1 MVATN
6 PGRRMSDRASRRRG
20 WLPLS
25 GKAGVRAVVL
35 AASPLVI
42 AVLLLAAEDRFE
54 LGAGFIVG
62 VLAVAFAIVV
72 AMLVLGLRDLRA
84 ADARTN
90 EALDRVAAAETTQRA
105 RADELARLLK
115 AGESLALTGE
125 GQVNYLGVLE
135 AITPD
140 GVTSFIVTVEAGEEV
155 LIAAAHGPMA
165 ASVFGLRR
173 PLESQCFGRGS
184 AVPPVASF
192 SASGHPVGVAVPREQ
207 ISAGEPDIEAGLSI
221 RLLDH
226 GGGCLGWLHM
236 LDQGGE
242 NILEPTFVNLAQLV
256 ASQIAVAME
265 NGVLL
270 GRVRRQL
277 VEVQRVQQQLIQAS
291 KLGAIGELAAAV
303 AHEVNNPLT
312 GILGFA
318 ELLMAGIPDDDPRHE
333 EAAVIR
339 DEAVRARTIVRS
351 LLEFARPRPPRR
363 IPSDVNDLAR
373 STLELIRYRASEAD
387 VRIFSEYGDLP
398 RLEIDPDACKQV
410 LLNLFNNAID
420 AMPRG
425 GELRVSTFAEPDRV
439 GIVVADAGV
448 GMDDETRSR
457 VFAPFFSTRA
467 GSGGGSGLGLSVSRQ
482 IVESHGGTIDVES
495 TPGRGSVF
503 TVWLPSTWAAFD
515 GEVLVPGLGS
525 GAAEA
530 ATTSPEDQH
539 ESTISRESAA

>member
-20 WLPLS
+20 WVQLS
-25 GKAGVRAVVL
+25 SKAGVRAVVL
-35 AASPLVI
+35 ATSPLVI

-72 AMLVLGLRDLRA
+72 AMLVLGLRDLHA

-140 GVTSFIVTVEAGEEV
+140 GVTSFIATVESGDEV
-155 LIAAAHGPMA
+155 LVVAAHGPMA

-173 PLESQCFGRGS
+173 PLESQRFGRGS
-184 AVPPVASF
+184 TVPPVASF

-221 RLLDH
+221 PLLDH
-226 GGGCLGWLHM
+226 SGGCLGWLRM
-236 LDQGGE
+236 LDQRGE
-242 NILEPTFVNLAQLV
+242 RILEPTFVNLAQLV

-265 NGVLL
+265 NAVLL

-318 ELLMAGIPDDDPRHE
+318 ELLMSGIPDDDPRHE

-339 DEAVRARTIVRS
+339 EEAVRARTIVRS
-351 LLEFARPRPPRR
+351 LLEFARPRPPQR

-387 VRIFSEYGDLP
+387 VRLFSEYGDLP

-425 GELRVSTFAEPDRV
+425 GELRVSTIAAPDRV
-439 GIVVADAGV
+439 GIVVADGGV

-457 VFAPFFSTRA
+457 IFTPFFSTRA

-482 IVESHGGTIDVES
+482 IVESHGGTIEVES
-495 TPGRGSVF
+495 TPGGGSVF

-515 GEVLVPGLGS
+515 GEVLVPGMSS
-525 GAAEA
+525 GTAEA
-530 ATTSPEDQH
+530 STTPPQDQR
-539 ESTISRESAA
+539 ESAVSRESAA